1 LEEIKNIEQDSSGVI
16 VYITP
21 HLSTG
26 GLPQYLLKKIE
37 RFSRFSTIY
46 CVEYSYYGAS
56 YVVQRDKIS
65 RLLGDR
71 FISLGEKSDLIK
83 HLKEINPDIVHF
95 EEIVETFVDD
105 EILSQIYRDDRK
117 YYICETCHSSDI
129 SPSIKRF
136 YPDKFI
142 MVSPWIKNKFEV
154 LNIPSEILEYPIEKF
169 TSRRDLAI
177 RSLSLD
183 VRKKHVINVGLF
195 TSGKNQSELIEYAR
209 ALANLPIE
217 FHFIGNQAPN
227 FSDYWGPLMN
237 NLPPNCR
244 IWGER
249 PDVEL
254 FYQIADLFVFTSN
267 FELNPLCV
275 KESLSWGNKILLKP
289 LETYMSIYDDNPNV
303 GYLTDDKNLNVSMIL
318 QSLEL
323 VKKID

>member
-1 LEEIKNIEQDSSGVI
+1 MEDIKNIERDGSGVI

-37 RFSRFSTIY
+37 SFCRMSTVY
-46 CVEYSYYGAS
+46 CIEYSYYGDS
-56 YVVQRDKIS
+56 YVVQRNKIT

-71 FISLGEKSDLIK
+71 FIALNEKSDLIR
-83 HLKEINPDIVHF
+83 HLNEINPDIVHF
-95 EEIVETFVDD
+95 EEIAETFVDP
-105 EILSQIYRDDRK
+105 ELLAQIYADGRK

-129 SPSIKRF
+129 SPSIKNF

-142 MVSPWIKNKFEV
+142 MVSPWIKNKFDV
-154 LNIPSEILEYPIEKF
+154 LNIPSEILEYPIERF
-169 TSRRDLAI
+169 TPRKDLAI
-177 RSLSLD
+177 RSLQLD
-183 VRKKHVINVGLF
+183 ERKKHIINVGLF
-195 TSGKNQSELIEYAR
+195 THGKNQGELIEYAKS
-209 ALANLPIE
+209 LINLPIE
-217 FHFIGNQAPN
+217 FHFIGNQASN
-227 FSDYWGPLMN
+227 FSDYWEPLMRD
-237 NLPPNCR
+237 LPKNCR

-249 PDVEL
+249 SDVEL

-267 FELNPLCV
+267 FELNPLCI

-303 GYLTDDKNLNVSMIL
+303 GYLTNDKNANVSMIL
-318 QSLEL
+318 QKLGL